1 MLNVRNG
8 VFRPAFH
15 WYFNYRSYCVN
26 LPVIRLPCRSQLRL
40 DHLRKQPSAPSV
52 LPTRTGKL
60 LVLSKRREL
69 NQYAAET
76 IGRWENRPLVSQ
88 GWKHNASR
96 GDHFIIL
103 QQQGHGPTPDISC
116 NFQSLGLDEE
126 LVSILNSI
134 GITSPTWVQIKSI
147 RNLLQGKNILSTAET
162 GSGKTLAYLLPILH
176 ELKRSKRSAH
186 SSFPRCLVLVPSR
199 ELAGQIVSVAQN
211 FCAKLQ
217 LTVQFVGGGLGQ
229 TAVESKLGRGPID
242 ILVATPGALWKALQK
257 DIISLNELC
266 YVVLDEVDTLIDH
279 TFLKLTGD
287 ILKHIKIA
295 SSPSDL
301 QGSEKMAQLA
311 VIGATFPNGT
321 DQVLGKI
328 TGLENITT
336 IKSSKVHFPLLHV
349 QQTFLRVKGSEKVL
363 ELLTLLKKQQVGS
376 PGSGVFIFCN
386 SSSTVN
392 WLSYILEEHG
402 MKHYRLHGQMPAR
415 MRMNIYKSF
424 QKGQKEALVC
434 TDIASRGLDIS
445 RVNTVVNYDFPFTLQ
460 DYLHRVGRVGRVGS
474 GEHCSAVSFVTH
486 AWDVELVQ
494 KIETAVRKHIM
505 LPCMYINTKENL
517 QKELVK

>member
-1 MLNVRNG
+1 
-8 VFRPAFH
+8 
-15 WYFNYRSYCVN
+15 
-26 LPVIRLPCRSQLRL
+26 
-40 DHLRKQPSAPSV
+40 
-52 LPTRTGKL
+52 
-60 LVLSKRREL
+60 
-69 NQYAAET
+69 
-76 IGRWENRPLVSQ
+76 
-88 GWKHNASR
+88 
-96 GDHFIIL
+96 
-103 QQQGHGPTPDISC
+103 PDISC

-287 ILKHIKIA
+287 ILKHIK
-295 SSPSDL
+295 
-301 QGSEKMAQLA
+301 GSEKMAQLA

-392 WLSYILEEHG
+392 WL
-402 MKHYRLHGQMPAR
+402 R

-517 QKELVK
+517 QKELLTHPQLGTRGRSEGKVREPESSLRGVSNQISDKHQSKVPRKNPKNWRSPVRREAPVRGRRTAVTWGWQAGRQIVLEEPKGEKLGNRNRCEPATGGEENPTPPPRPVGPG